1 MIREG
6 IRYSVVMT
14 LVMNRAEKPLL
25 QRFVYA
31 LSFRVLIRGRMAKI
45 QVYVND
51 NVSEKIN
58 AIAVQR
64 RAEGAKEKD
73 ISYSSIASMLLEL
86 GLRVYEAQLER
97 KESGF
102 NQMAFNK
109 ALLESVI
116 KTQFSV
122 NKVMGIECLSPHV
135 KDDPRWQWKSMVQNI
150 QDDVQEVMI
159 RFFPDDNSED

>member
-1 MIREG
+1 
-6 IRYSVVMT
+6 
-14 LVMNRAEKPLL
+14 
-25 QRFVYA
+25 
-31 LSFRVLIRGRMAKI
+31 MAKI

-73 ISYSSIASMLLEL
+73 ICYSSIASMLLEL

-122 NKVMGIECLSPHV
+122 NKVLGIECLSPHV
-135 KDDPRWQWKSMVQNI
+135 KDDPRWQWKGMVQNI
-150 QDDVQEVMI
+150 QEDVQEIMH
-159 RFFPDDNSED
+159 RFFPEDESEGEE

>member
-1 MIREG
+1 
-6 IRYSVVMT
+6 
-14 LVMNRAEKPLL
+14 
-25 QRFVYA
+25 
-31 LSFRVLIRGRMAKI
+31 MAKI

-51 NVSEKIN
+51 KVAEKIN

-86 GLRVYEAQLER
+86 GLRVYEAQMER

-116 KTQFSV
+116 KTQFTV
-122 NKVMGIECLSPHV
+122 NKVLGIECLSPHV
-135 KDDPRWQWKSMVQNI
+135 SGNPRWEWPGLIENI
-150 QDDVQEVMI
+150 RDDVQEVML
-159 RFFPDDNSED
+159 RFFPDEESEDEE

>member
-1 MIREG
+1 
-6 IRYSVVMT
+6 
-14 LVMNRAEKPLL
+14 
-25 QRFVYA
+25 
-31 LSFRVLIRGRMAKI
+31 MAKI

-51 NVSEKIN
+51 NVAEKIN

-86 GLRVYEAQLER
+86 GLRVYEAQMER

-116 KTQFSV
+116 KTQFTV
-122 NKVMGIECLSPHV
+122 NKVLGIECLSPHV
-135 KDDPRWQWKSMVQNI
+135 SGNPRWEWPGLIENI
-150 QDDVQEVMI
+150 RDDVQEVML
-159 RFFPDDNSED
+159 RFFPDEESEDEE

>member
-1 MIREG
+1 
-6 IRYSVVMT
+6 
-14 LVMNRAEKPLL
+14 
-25 QRFVYA
+25 
-31 LSFRVLIRGRMAKI
+31 MAKI
-45 QVYVND
+45 RVYVND
-51 NVSEKIN
+51 SVSEKIN

-135 KDDPRWQWKSMVQNI
+135 KDDPRWQWKSMVHNI
-150 QDDVQEVMI
+150 QEDVQEVLL
-159 RFFPDDNSED
+159 RFFPDNDSED

>member
-1 MIREG
+1 
-6 IRYSVVMT
+6 
-14 LVMNRAEKPLL
+14 
-25 QRFVYA
+25 
-31 LSFRVLIRGRMAKI
+31 MAKI

-109 ALLESVI
+109 VLLESVI

-135 KDDPRWQWKSMVQNI
+135 RDDPRWQWKSMVQNI
-150 QDDVQEVMI
+150 QEDVQEVMN
-159 RFFPDDNSED
+159 RFFPDDNEED

>member
-1 MIREG
+1 
-6 IRYSVVMT
+6 
-14 LVMNRAEKPLL
+14 
-25 QRFVYA
+25 
-31 LSFRVLIRGRMAKI
+31 MAKI
-45 QVYVND
+45 RVYVND

>member
-1 MIREG
+1 
-6 IRYSVVMT
+6 
-14 LVMNRAEKPLL
+14 
-25 QRFVYA
+25 
-31 LSFRVLIRGRMAKI
+31 MAKF

-51 NVSEKIN
+51 NVAEKIN
-58 AIAVQR
+58 AIATQR

-86 GLRVYEAQLER
+86 GLRVYEAQMER

-116 KTQFSV
+116 KTQFTV
-122 NKVMGIECLSPHV
+122 NKVLGIECLSPHV
-135 KDDPRWQWKSMVQNI
+135 SGNPRWEWPGLIENI
-150 QDDVQEVMI
+150 RDDVQEVML
-159 RFFPDDNSED
+159 RFFPDEESEDEE

>member
-1 MIREG
+1 
-6 IRYSVVMT
+6 
-14 LVMNRAEKPLL
+14 
-25 QRFVYA
+25 
-31 LSFRVLIRGRMAKI
+31 MAKI

-64 RAEGAKEKD
+64 RAEGAKEND

-122 NKVMGIECLSPHV
+122 NKVLGIECLSPHV
-135 KDDPRWQWKSMVQNI
+135 KDDPRWQWKGMVQNI
-150 QDDVQEVMI
+150 QEDVQEIMH
-159 RFFPDDNSED
+159 RFFPEDESEGEE